1 MKVTDAFLGEHAVFY
16 GQFDQCQ
23 AVMPSADLDA
33 LKQRAALIASALV
46 PHAHLENDL
55 LFAALDARSVPP
67 AILAVMRQE
76 HEAIDGGLARIQTM
90 RDCDQARELLTEVIA
105 AARAHFE
112 KEERVLFPLAAR
124 ALSNEEQLRLGAEWA
139 SARGVCTG

>member
-16 GQFDQCQ
+16 GQFDECQ
-23 AVMPSADLDA
+23 AVMHWPDLDA

-55 LFAALDARSVPP
+55 LFNALDTRDVPP

-76 HEAIDGGLARIQTM
+76 HEAIDGGLARMQTT
-90 RDCDQARELLTEVIA
+90 RDSDQARELFSELIA

-112 KEERVLFPLAAR
+112 KEERILFPLADR
-124 ALSNEEQLRLGAEWA
+124 ALSNAEQLRLGAEWA
-139 SARGVCTG
+139 AARGVCTG